1 MIDPVAQRLEDKGKE
16 KGRAIMLHR
25 LYTDGALTKEQL
37 DAVAEFYGYAGEQ
50 EFREYAESLPS
61 ELGTERKRK
70 PIQSMI
76 DVAER
81 LEQGGI
87 DKGAVIVLGDLLD
100 SGVLTE
106 EQAVQ
111 EGRPFG
117 ISNMRDFWM
126 CLRYS
131 RRTEE
136 DEEDEDHESAEEKK

>member
-1 MIDPVAQRLEDKGKE
+1 MIDPVAQHLEDKGKE
-16 KGRAIMLHR
+16 KGRAIMLRR

-50 EFREYAESLPS
+50 EFREYAESLPP

-100 SGVLTE
+100 SGVLTD
-106 EQAVQ
+106 EQVVR

-117 ISNMRDFWM
+117 ISNMHDFWM

-131 RRTEE
+131 KKIPEGDEDDDNEE
-136 DEEDEDHESAEEKK
+136 DE

>member
-1 MIDPVAQRLEDKGKE
+1 MIDPVAQHLEDKGKE

-25 LYTDGALTKEQL
+25 LYADGALTQEQL
-37 DAVAEFYGYAGEQ
+37 DALAESYGYAGEQ
-50 EFREYAESLPS
+50 DFREYAESLPS
-61 ELGTERKRK
+61 ELGTERKSK

-87 DKGAVIVLGDLLD
+87 DKGAVIVLGDLWAAD
-100 SGVLTE
+100 VLTE
-106 EQAVQ
+106 EQVVR

-117 ISNMRDFWM
+117 ISNMHDFWM

-131 RRTEE
+131 TRIP
-136 DEEDEDHESAEEKK
+136 EEDEDDENEEETD

>member
-1 MIDPVAQRLEDKGKE
+1 MIDPVAQHLEDIGKE
-16 KGRAIMLHR
+16 KGRAIMLQR
-25 LYTDGALTKEQL
+25 LYADGILTKDQL
-37 DAVAEFYGYAGEQ
+37 DAVAESYGYAGEQ
-50 EFREYAESLPS
+50 DFREYAESLPS

-117 ISNMRDFWM
+117 ISNMHDFWM
-126 CLRYS
+126 CMRYS
-131 RRTEE
+131 KRSPEGDEDDENEE
-136 DEEDEDHESAEEKK
+136 DE